1 MQVKQTRPLPLKRL
15 ITMAL
20 LAALAVIAK
29 RFLGYN
35 DRVISASFGFVPIAA
50 AGMLLGP
57 VGGAMT
63 AAIADIIGALLFPS
77 GPFHLGF
84 TLSAALQG
92 AIYGLTLHAPRVS
105 KQRMALGQLVITLG
119 INLVLNTLLIAP
131 MIGRGFFALLPL
143 RALKNAL
150 FFPIEVIVVSKLYEY
165 KKNFERLVQ

>member
-1 MQVKQTRPLPLKRL
+1 MQRKNKQAFTLKRL

-35 DRVISASFGFVPIAA
+35 DKVLSVSFGFVPIAA

-57 VGGAMT
+57 VGSILT
-63 AAIADIIGALLFPS
+63 ATVADLIGALLFPS
-77 GPFHLGF
+77 GPFHPGF

-92 AIYGLTLHAPRVS
+92 AIYGFALYAPYVGKRRIV
-105 KQRMALGQLVITLG
+105 LGQLAITLG
-119 INLVLNTLLIAP
+119 INLVLNTLLIVP
-131 MIGRGFFALLPL
+131 MVGKGFWALLPL

-150 FFPIEVIVVSKLYEY
+150 FFPIEVIVVSKLCEY
-165 KKNFERLVQ
+165 RRNFERLIQ